1 MRNFIIISLLT
12 VLFVSGSFLCD
23 AYLEKNFI
31 LMADEIEKME
41 TEEELK
47 AITEKWEK
55 LSNIAE
61 IFVDHGDLEEVSRQ
75 LWAMEKEIKY
85 DIDEF
90 MESKAIACQML
101 FHIKDRNTVG
111 IINIL

>member
-1 MRNFIIISLLT
+1 MRSFIIIGLLT
-12 VLFVSGSFLCD
+12 ALFISGSFLCD
-23 AYLEKNFI
+23 AYLEKNFV
-31 LMADEIEKME
+31 LLAEEIEEMD

-47 AITEKWEK
+47 AITQRWEK
-55 LSNIAE
+55 LSDVAE
-61 IFVDHGDLEEVSRQ
+61 IFVDHGDLEEVSIQ

-90 MESKAIACQML
+90 MESKALARQML
-101 FHIKDRNTVG
+101 FHIKDRNTLG

>member
-1 MRNFIIISLLT
+1 MRSFIIIGLLT
-12 VLFVSGSFLCD
+12 ALFVSGSFLCD
-23 AYLEKNFI
+23 AYLEKNFVM
-31 LMADEIEKME
+31 LAEEIEKME

-55 LSNIAE
+55 LSDIAE

-75 LWAMEKEIKY
+75 LWAMEEEIKY

-90 MESKAIACQML
+90 MESKALARQML
-101 FHIKDRNTVG
+101 FHIKDRNTLG
-111 IINIL
+111 MINIL